1 MLIILKTLH
10 KLLKLLNSET
20 APSQLSA
27 GIAFGMI
34 VGLSPFFAWHNL
46 VIFLLVFL
54 LRVNL
59 SMFFMATAFFAIIGF
74 FMDPLFDRL
83 GYFLLVE
90 LDVARSLWI
99 WIASAPILPFF
110 RLNNTVVMGSLALS
124 LITYFPVFVV
134 AIWAI
139 GQYRKHWKEKIKD
152 SKFMK
157 WFKATKLYGLYE
169 KYQNFQ
175 EKWENLV

>member
-1 MLIILKTLH
+1 
-10 KLLKLLNSET
+10 
-20 APSQLSA
+20 
-27 GIAFGMI
+27 
-34 VGLSPFFAWHNL
+34 
-46 VIFLLVFL
+46 
-54 LRVNL
+54 
-59 SMFFMATAFFAIIGF
+59 MATAFFAIIGF